1 MTDDGQQDMFTRT
14 KPSTLASSLLRRP
27 PRLPKPRTLHDPPA
41 FDLPAEQAAAVAG
54 AEQADEREGDES
66 DRWRALADDAAERM
80 FQANELV
87 VSDMVWKIVDEEF
100 GAPMPVDGRSMSG
113 AMTRAARRGL
123 SEVHYVPG
131 IFNGVETMYKVT
143 MKSARKGCHAHDRA
157 VWRSLVWRGLA

>member
-1 MTDDGQQDMFTRT
+1 MTDGKQRDMFSE
-14 KPSTLASSLLRRP
+14 PPPEPPPP
-27 PRLPKPRTLHDPPA
+27 PRQLVLHDPPA
-41 FDLPAEQAAAVAG
+41 FDLPAEQAAARAG
-54 AEQADEREGDES
+54 AEQADDREDDES
-66 DRWRALADDAAERM
+66 VRWRALADDAAERVCR
-80 FQANELV
+80 ANELL

-157 VWRSLVWRGLA
+157 VWRSL